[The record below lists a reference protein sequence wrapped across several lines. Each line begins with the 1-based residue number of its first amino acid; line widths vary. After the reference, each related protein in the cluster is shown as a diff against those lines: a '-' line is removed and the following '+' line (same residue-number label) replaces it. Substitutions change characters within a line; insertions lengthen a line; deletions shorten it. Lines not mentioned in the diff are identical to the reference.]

1 MRRPAGPS
9 EGGGRVSLVTV
20 SHACAATY
28 APHCQIDAVIYN
40 GVDVERIPFG
50 AQAADEGYLL
60 YAGRITPEKGVEDA
74 LEIADQSGRPLIL
87 AGGVYD
93 AVYYDARVAPRL
105 AAMGGRAQYVGQVTR
120 ERLWELMAGA
130 VAVLCPSHWAEPFGL
145 VACEAQAAGAPVIAY
160 ARGGLAEVIADG
172 VTGFLVAPGD
182 YAAAV
187 AAVRRA
193 PTLDRAACR
202 AHVTS
207 RFSLAR
213 MLADYE
219 AHYARMLA

>member
-1 MRRPAGPS
+1 
-9 EGGGRVSLVTV
+9 VTV
-20 SHACAATY
+20 SQACAVTY
-28 APHCQIDAVIYN
+28 APYCRIEAVIYN
-40 GVDVERIPFG
+40 GIDVARIPFG
-50 AQAADEGYLL
+50 ATADAEGYVL

-74 LEIADQSGRPLIL
+74 LEIARYTDRPLLL

-93 AVYYDARVAPRL
+93 RAYYDDRIAPLLVAS
-105 AAMGGRAQYVGQVTR
+105 GGRARYLGQVTR

-145 VACEAQAAGAPVIAY
+145 VACEAQAAGAPVVAY
-160 ARGGLAEVIADG
+160 ARGGLAEVVADG
-172 VTGFLVAPGD
+172 ETGYLVALGD

-187 AAVRRA
+187 AAIDRA

-202 AHVTS
+202 THVAT
-207 RFSLAR
+207 RFGLSR

-219 AHYARMLA
+219 AHYARMLV